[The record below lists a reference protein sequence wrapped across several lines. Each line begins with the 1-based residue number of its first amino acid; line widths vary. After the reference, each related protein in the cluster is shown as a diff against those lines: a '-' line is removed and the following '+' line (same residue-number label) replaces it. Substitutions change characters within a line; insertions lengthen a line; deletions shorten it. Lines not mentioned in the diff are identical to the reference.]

1 MLLTPPPVLARFAP
15 PAVVH
20 HPRRRLALVLAVVAV
35 AVGLAGW
42 GLSRIAPLGDVM
54 PAHPPTGISA
64 PPTPTPRIGS

>member
-42 GLSRIAPLGDVM
+42 AVSRMAPLGDVL
-54 PAHPPTGISA
+54 PAEPRTGISA